1 MNVLAEKLGRVV
13 AHASIDDVGNVVDIC
28 EAAQEDI
35 VTGDG
40 AVYENGA
47 GKFAKV

>member
-13 AHASIDDVGNVVDIC
+13 ASIDDVGNVVDIC
-28 EAAQEDI
+28 EAAQEDV
-35 VTGDG
+35 VTGGG